1 MESIVVPEN
10 VILPV
15 LAEPVA
21 VIVMLP
27 SASLVVSIPVP
38 PINFILSPVPICL
51 RVLSS
56 APIARLNGSPAPPC
70 IVTVSYTHLTLPTT
84 PYV

>member
-1 MESIVVPEN
+1 MTVGVKTIPLLSSESIVVPEN
-10 VILPV
+10 VTFPV

-38 PINFILSPVPICL
+38 PINFILSPVPIC
-51 RVLSS
+51 
-56 APIARLNGSPAPPC
+56 P
-70 IVTVSYTHLTLPTT
+70 
-84 PYV
+84 